1 MWEPTVL
8 DAQNGILSGSSSALP
23 LNMHVEGQVPQQLM
37 DCHGVSQWLLVTNG
51 DGSCGLH
58 ARFGEP
64 ALAAAGEWE
73 LRCEGARQLLQHHL
87 HRLLQILKQTV
98 RESAWALQAMEASI
112 WSEFTVPPV
121 VQTKMTQYPSTDRNA
136 GAQGEGSTQRVALFI
151 ASCRADNAVQ
161 GSACRVEQFFCG
173 FQHFELHVGFSS
185 FRLGH

>member
-1 MWEPTVL
+1 
-8 DAQNGILSGSSSALP
+8 
-23 LNMHVEGQVPQQLM
+23 MHVEGQVPQQLM
-37 DCHGVSQWLLVTNG
+37 ERHGVSQWLLATNG
-51 DGSCGLH
+51 NGSCGLH

-73 LRCEGARQLLQHHL
+73 LRCEGARQLQQHL
-87 HRLLQILKQTV
+87 HRPLQILKQTV

-121 VQTKMTQYPSTDRNA
+121 IQTKMTQYPSTDRNA

-151 ASCRADNAVQ
+151 ASRRADDAVQ
-161 GSACRVEQFFCG
+161 GSTCRVELPFPG
-173 FQHFELHVGFSS
+173 LQHFELHVGVSS